1 MITNFKIFKS
11 KKEFIL
17 LVGPPGSGKS
27 TFIKKL
33 QKNNEYDVINRDDVV
48 TEVAERNGITYKEM
62 FSKPNQV
69 FLKTGKIFNPDDS
82 DFYVE
87 NGKKY
92 LKDFEHFGEI
102 VDVEPNEYL
111 SKFSPTKF
119 KKLYEL
125 NVEVENTID
134 KNLEY
139 LIRKKHNI
147 IIDMTNNNEY
157 NRKQIIG
164 KLKSNRQYYKVIAAV
179 FNNGGQGMEDLL
191 IKINRLRDIPLAKIG
206 RDKAISDET
215 IKRFVNSYEP
225 PTKSEGIDKIIFVDT
240 KTNLEKLVKESN
252 SEYLCE
258 KFFSK
263 TLLDKLYDLLNKH
276 FECKIKWNTAIEFPE
291 CYDELGLMKS
301 FINIEKKGNY
311 IKIIFYDLSNSGE
324 FNFVRNYLLD
334 NFKLF
339 GGIKI
344 IVKNNLGNGNYDEI
358 KFKVEDYDEIL
369 KLISKFPSNDLMLF
383 NKVKKYNL

>member
-33 QKNNEYDVINRDDVV
+33 QKNNKYDVINRDDVV

-225 PTKSEGIDKIIFVDT
+225 PTKSEGIDKITFIDT
-240 KTNLEKLVKESN
+240 KTRLEKLIKENN
-252 SEYLCE
+252 SEYLKLQRGQLGDVKSCWDFNISNGQHGE
-258 KFFSK
+258 GIYAFLYNDKPMIEYYTKRGEDLHTFQIPK
-263 TLLDKLYDLLNKH
+263 KYVLDLSNKKYDY
-276 FECKIKWNTAIEFPE
+276 WNA
-291 CYDELGLMKS
+291 K
-301 FINIEKKGNY
+301 
-311 IKIIFYDLSNSGE
+311 KIIF
-324 FNFVRNYLLD
+324 D
-334 NFKLF
+334 NPQYKAFIFKHCGF
-339 GGIKI
+339 GIPTSK
-344 IVKNNLGNGNYDEI
+344 
-358 KFKVEDYDEIL
+358 EIL
-369 KLISKFPSNDLMLF
+369 ITDPNIIEI
-383 NKVKKYNL
+383 N